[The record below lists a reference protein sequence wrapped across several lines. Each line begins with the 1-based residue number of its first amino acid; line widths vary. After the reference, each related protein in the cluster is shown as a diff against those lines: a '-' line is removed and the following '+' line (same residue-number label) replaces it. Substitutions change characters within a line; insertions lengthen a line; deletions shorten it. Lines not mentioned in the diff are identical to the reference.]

1 MKKISGKARVI
12 ISDSIWSII
21 AIAVMNMVAQFAV
34 YPFLAARFGEET
46 YGDILYL
53 LSYINIIAVSGGSA
67 LNYARITSSASGKT
81 ENGEYNL
88 ILLIL
93 CGIAL
98 PFSFAVRSFGG
109 MDMPGGEVWLF
120 WGLLCM
126 TMFRNYI
133 DVDFRLDLNYK
144 GYFWYY
150 MAVSVGYLLGIVLC
164 KFTGRWELALLPG
177 EVFGVLFVLVRGG
190 NLNRRFAVLSP
201 RVKDTVTTAMIM
213 LGTNFLL
220 NLIFNADRLMLKMLI
235 SGSAVTIYYLATLL
249 GKTVSLITTPLNS
262 VIISYLAKYEG
273 GFTKAMFR
281 KVLLIIFGAI
291 VVLVLGCVAAS
302 YVLIGIL
309 YPESFEA
316 TKPFFFISSLS
327 QVIFFAT
334 TVLTVVLLRFAKQR
348 YQLYIN
354 LIYAL
359 AFAVLGIPMTKSG
372 GIWGF
377 SYAILIANVVRLCA
391 SVGFG
396 LLDQRRRTAKTETVQ
411 TKIE

>member
-1 MKKISGKARVI
+1 
-12 ISDSIWSII
+12 
-21 AIAVMNMVAQFAV
+21 
-34 YPFLAARFGEET
+34 
-46 YGDILYL
+46 
-53 LSYINIIAVSGGSA
+53 
-67 LNYARITSSASGKT
+67 
-81 ENGEYNL
+81 
-88 ILLIL
+88 
-93 CGIAL
+93 
-98 PFSFAVRSFGG
+98 
-109 MDMPGGEVWLF
+109 
-120 WGLLCM
+120 
-126 TMFRNYI
+126 
-133 DVDFRLDLNYK
+133 
-144 GYFWYY
+144 
-150 MAVSVGYLLGIVLC
+150 
-164 KFTGRWELALLPG
+164 
-177 EVFGVLFVLVRGG
+177 
-190 NLNRRFAVLSP
+190 
-201 RVKDTVTTAMIM
+201 
-213 LGTNFLL
+213 
-220 NLIFNADRLMLKMLI
+220 MLKMLI

-377 SYAILIANVVRLCA
+377 SYAILIANVVRLGA

-396 LLDQRRRTAKTETVQ
+396 LLDQRRRSAKTETVQ
-411 TKIE
+411 TEIE